1 MSSRSAGR
9 ARRRIIRGLSAAIA
23 IHRQNVAE
31 VALAGFSFFPPHPKV
46 ADIVETIWDIDLPD
60 ASSAQSIA
68 FKVLPVVS
76 PTLCVHYRAPAGSNQ
91 RVNPGNCRQR
101 VTGVQTGAITVRPT
115 GPMGA
120 VIVHLKPEAAC
131 RIMGGRMDEFTDA
144 NVGLSD
150 LFSPTEVSL
159 LEEMLGEAA
168 DAARRAERIQAFL
181 LQRMRSDTPDTV
193 VHHAVIQLCRNPN
206 WSVPRLASTLDI
218 SERQLSRRF
227 HAMVGTSLKQF
238 ARVVRF
244 GKAIAARR
252 RGWGWADIAYAC
264 GFSDQAHMIHDF
276 KFMAGDPPETL
287 FRTASAR
294 EHDEFNA
301 SLATSG
307 FYNTFIT

>member
-1 MSSRSAGR
+1 MCCREVATMSSRSAGR

-60 ASSAQSIA
+60 AGSAQSIA

-206 WSVPRLASTLDI
+206 WSVPRLS
-218 SERQLSRRF
+218 F
-227 HAMVGTSLKQF
+227 SLHI
-238 ARVVRF
+238 RV
-244 GKAIAARR
+244 
-252 RGWGWADIAYAC
+252 
-264 GFSDQAHMIHDF
+264 
-276 KFMAGDPPETL
+276 
-287 FRTASAR
+287 
-294 EHDEFNA
+294 
-301 SLATSG
+301 
-307 FYNTFIT
+307 